1 MTLREILTGTSN
13 WLRSRRYEHAGHCEP
28 VLDNDGLLTM
38 ALEPQE
44 DFEGTSSARSPHGP
58 VVAGRVPNCDESQ
71 LGARA
76 QTRCNAFG
84 NPVNSVT
91 TLDRREPAEKLQ
103 EGFNRLIDQLE
114 QINDH
119 LNLQLSQ
126 HQELMGRVKQLPQV
140 LESLPSA
147 IENQKNLTSQLLE
160 QLRTTAA
167 KDQQFIETVG
177 RIPVETARQTDTL
190 TLINHQLAASAD
202 TDVQL
207 AESFV
212 KFKDTLDRL
221 NHNTASN
228 TEGIVQMSKTF
239 AASDRYL
246 KYVVTKLN
254 KRYAWVL
261 AIAISV
267 CGAAICT
274 LAGIVI
280 YLAR

>member
-1 MTLREILTGTSN
+1 MTLREIWTGTSN
-13 WLRSRRYEHAGHCEP
+13 WLRSRRYEHAGQCEP

-44 DFEGTSSARSPHGP
+44 DFEDTSSARTRHGP
-58 VVAGRVPNCDESQ
+58 IVV
-71 LGARA
+71 
-76 QTRCNAFG
+76 
-84 NPVNSVT
+84 NPVT
-91 TLDRREPAEKLQ
+91 TLERRESVEKLQ

-119 LNLQLSQ
+119 LSEQLTQ
-126 HQELMGRVKQLPQV
+126 HQELMGRVRQLPQL

-147 IENQKNLTSQLLE
+147 VENQKLLTTRLLD
-160 QLRTTAA
+160 QLRTTTA
-167 KDQQFIETVG
+167 KDQQFIEAVG
-177 RIPVETARQTDTL
+177 KIPAEAARQTDTL
-190 TLINHQLAASAD
+190 TMINHQLEAAAD
-202 TDVQL
+202 ADVQL
-207 AESFV
+207 AGNFV
-212 KFKDTLDRL
+212 KFRDTLDRL
-221 NHNTASN
+221 NHSTAKN

-261 AIAISV
+261 AIAMTI

-274 LAGIVI
+274 LAGIII

>member
-1 MTLREILTGTSN
+1 M
-13 WLRSRRYEHAGHCEP
+13 
-28 VLDNDGLLTM
+28 
-38 ALEPQE
+38 
-44 DFEGTSSARSPHGP
+44 
-58 VVAGRVPNCDESQ
+58 
-71 LGARA
+71 
-76 QTRCNAFG
+76 
-84 NPVNSVT
+84 
-91 TLDRREPAEKLQ
+91 EKLQ
-103 EGFNRLIDQLE
+103 EGFNKLIDQLE

-119 LNLQLSQ
+119 LSQQLTQ
-126 HQELMGRVKQLPQV
+126 HQELMGRVKQLPQL

-147 IENQKNLTSQLLE
+147 VENQKSLTTQLLD

-167 KDQQFIETVG
+167 KDQQFIEAVG
-177 RIPVETARQTDTL
+177 KIPAETARQTDTL
-190 TLINHQLAASAD
+190 TLINHQLEAAAD
-202 TDVQL
+202 SDVQL

-212 KFKDTLDRL
+212 KFKDTLERL

-228 TEGIVQMSKTF
+228 TQGIVQMTKTF

-280 YLAR
+280 YLARYD

>member
-28 VLDNDGLLTM
+28 LLDNDGLLTM

-58 VVAGRVPNCDESQ
+58 VVLN
-71 LGARA
+71 
-76 QTRCNAFG
+76 T
-84 NPVNSVT
+84 VT
-91 TLDRREPAEKLQ
+91 TLDRRESAEKLQ
-103 EGFNRLIDQLE
+103 EGFNRLIGQLE

-119 LNLQLSQ
+119 LDQQLTQ
-126 HQELMGRVKQLPQV
+126 HQELMGRVKELPQL

-147 IENQKNLTSQLLE
+147 VENQKNLTSRLLE

-167 KDQQFIETVG
+167 KDQQFIDTVG

-190 TLINHQLAASAD
+190 TLINHQLSAAAD

-228 TEGIVQMSKTF
+228 TEGIVQMSRTF

-274 LAGIVI
+274 LAGIII

>member
-1 MTLREILTGTSN
+1 MTLREILTGTSH
-13 WLRSRRYEHAGHCEP
+13 WLRSRRYEQAGQCEQ

-44 DFEGTSSARSPHGP
+44 DFEGTSSARAPHGP
-58 VVAGRVPNCDESQ
+58 VVV
-71 LGARA
+71 
-76 QTRCNAFG
+76 
-84 NPVNSVT
+84 NPVK

-114 QINDH
+114 QINGH
-119 LNLQLSQ
+119 LNQQLSQ

-160 QLRTTAA
+160 QLRMTAA
-167 KDQQFIETVG
+167 KEQQFIETVSQ
-177 RIPVETARQTDTL
+177 IPAETARQTDTL
-190 TLINHQLAASAD
+190 TQINHQLAASAD

>member
-13 WLRSRRYEHAGHCEP
+13 WLRSRRYEHAGHCETL
-28 VLDNDGLLTM
+28 LDNDGLLTM

-44 DFEGTSSARSPHGP
+44 DFEGTSSARTPHGP
-58 VVAGRVPNCDESQ
+58 VMVG
-71 LGARA
+71 
-76 QTRCNAFG
+76 
-84 NPVNSVT
+84 PVK
-91 TLDRREPAEKLQ
+91 TLDRREPVEKLQ
-103 EGFNRLIDQLE
+103 EGFNRLIDQLQ

-119 LNLQLSQ
+119 LNRQLTQ
-126 HQELMGRVKQLPQV
+126 HQELMGRVKQLPEL

-147 IENQKNLTSQLLE
+147 VESQKNLTSQLLE

-167 KDQQFIETVG
+167 KDQQFIDTVG

-190 TLINHQLAASAD
+190 SLINHQLAAAAD

-228 TEGIVQMSKTF
+228 TQGIVQMSKTF

>member
-1 MTLREILTGTSN
+1 MTLREILSGTTN

-28 VLDNDGLLTM
+28 VLDNDGLL
-38 ALEPQE
+38 AVSLEPQD
-44 DFEGTSSARSPHGP
+44 DFEDTRSAHSPHGP
-58 VVAGRVPNCDESQ
+58 VV
-71 LGARA
+71 
-76 QTRCNAFG
+76 
-84 NPVNSVT
+84 VNSVT
-91 TLDRREPAEKLQ
+91 TLDRRESVEKLQ

-114 QINDH
+114 HINDH
-119 LNLQLSQ
+119 LNQQLTQ
-126 HQELMGRVKQLPQV
+126 HQELMGRVKELPQL

-147 IENQKNLTSQLLE
+147 VENQKHLTTQLLD

-167 KDQQFIETVG
+167 KDQQFVETIG
-177 RIPVETARQTDTL
+177 KIPAETARQTDTL
-190 TLINHQLAASAD
+190 TLINHQLEAAAD
-202 TDVQL
+202 ADVQVV
-207 AESFV
+207 ENFV
-212 KFKDTLDRL
+212 KFRDTLDRL
-221 NHNTASN
+221 NHNTAKN

-261 AIAISV
+261 AIALSI
-267 CGAAICT
+267 CGAVICT

>member
-1 MTLREILTGTSN
+1 MTLREIWTGTSN
-13 WLRSRRYEHAGHCEP
+13 WLRSRRYEPAGHCEP

-44 DFEGTSSARSPHGP
+44 DFEDTSSARTARGP
-58 VVAGRVPNCDESQ
+58 IVV
-71 LGARA
+71 
-76 QTRCNAFG
+76 
-84 NPVNSVT
+84 NPVT
-91 TLDRREPAEKLQ
+91 TLERRESVEKLQ

-119 LNLQLSQ
+119 LSEQLTQ
-126 HQELMGRVKQLPQV
+126 HHELMGRVRQLPQL

-147 IENQKNLTSQLLE
+147 VENQKHLTTRLLD
-160 QLRTTAA
+160 QLRATTA
-167 KDQQFIETVG
+167 KDQQFIEAVG
-177 RIPVETARQTDTL
+177 KIPAETARQTDAL
-190 TLINHQLAASAD
+190 TMINHQLEAAAD
-202 TDVQL
+202 ADVQL
-207 AESFV
+207 AGNFV

-221 NHNTASN
+221 NHSTAKN

-261 AIAISV
+261 AIAMTV

-274 LAGIVI
+274 LAGII
-280 YLAR
+280 LYLTR

>member
-13 WLRSRRYEHAGHCEP
+13 WLRSRRYERAGNCET

-44 DFEGTSSARSPHGP
+44 DFEGAGSARSPHGP
-58 VVAGRVPNCDESQ
+58 VVV
-71 LGARA
+71 
-76 QTRCNAFG
+76 
-84 NPVNSVT
+84 NPVK
-91 TLDRREPAEKLQ
+91 TLDRREPVEKLQ
-103 EGFNRLIDQLE
+103 EGFNRLIGQLE
-114 QINDH
+114 QINGH
-119 LNLQLSQ
+119 LNQQLSQ

-167 KDQQFIETVG
+167 KDQQFVETVSQ
-177 RIPVETARQTDTL
+177 IPAETARQTDAL

-228 TEGIVQMSKTF
+228 TEGIVQMSRTF

-261 AIAISV
+261 AIAMTV

-280 YLAR
+280 YLVK

>member
-28 VLDNDGLLTM
+28 VLDNDGLLTV

-44 DFEGTSSARSPHGP
+44 DFEGTSSARAPHGP
-58 VVAGRVPNCDESQ
+58 VV
-71 LGARA
+71 
-76 QTRCNAFG
+76 
-84 NPVNSVT
+84 VNSVT
-91 TLDRREPAEKLQ
+91 TLDRREPVEKLQ
-103 EGFNRLIDQLE
+103 EGFNRLIGQLE

-119 LNLQLSQ
+119 LSQQLAQ
-126 HQELMGRVKQLPQV
+126 HQELMGRVKQLPQL

-147 IENQKNLTSQLLE
+147 VENQKHLTTQLLD

-167 KDQQFIETVG
+167 KDQQFIETVSK
-177 RIPVETARQTDTL
+177 IPAETSRQTDTL
-190 TLINHQLAASAD
+190 TLINHQLEAAAD
-202 TDVQL
+202 ADVQMTS
-207 AESFV
+207 SFV
-212 KFKDTLDRL
+212 KFRDSLDRL
-221 NHNTASN
+221 NNNTASN
-228 TEGIVQMSKTF
+228 TQGIVQMSKTF

-261 AIAISV
+261 VIALSV

>member
-1 MTLREILTGTSN
+1 MTLREILSGTSN

-44 DFEGTSSARSPHGP
+44 DFEGTSSARTRHGP
-58 VVAGRVPNCDESQ
+58 VV
-71 LGARA
+71 
-76 QTRCNAFG
+76 
-84 NPVNSVT
+84 VNSVT
-91 TLDRREPAEKLQ
+91 TLDRREPVEKLQ

-114 QINDH
+114 QVNDH
-119 LNLQLSQ
+119 LSQQLSQ
-126 HQELMGRVKQLPQV
+126 HQELMGRVKQLPQL

-147 IENQKNLTSQLLE
+147 IENQKNLTTQLLE

-177 RIPVETARQTDTL
+177 KIPTETARQTDTL
-190 TLINHQLAASAD
+190 TLINHQLAAAAD

-212 KFKDTLDRL
+212 KFKDTLERL

>member
-1 MTLREILTGTSN
+1 MTLREILAGTGN

-38 ALEPQE
+38 GLEPQE
-44 DFEGTSSARSPHGP
+44 DFEGTSSASASHRP
-58 VVAGRVPNCDESQ
+58 V
-71 LGARA
+71 L
-76 QTRCNAFG
+76 
-84 NPVNSVT
+84 VNSVA
-91 TLDRREPAEKLQ
+91 TLERREPAERLQ

-119 LNLQLSQ
+119 LNEQLSQ
-126 HQELMGRVKQLPQV
+126 HQELMGRVRQLPQL

-147 IENQKNLTSQLLE
+147 VENQKILTNRLLD
-160 QLRTTAA
+160 QLRATAV
-167 KDQQFIETVG
+167 KDQHFIETVS
-177 RIPVETARQTDTL
+177 RIPTETARQTDAL
-190 TLINHQLAASAD
+190 TMINHQLAAAAD
-202 TDVQL
+202 ADVQL
-207 AESFV
+207 VGSFV
-212 KFKDTLDRL
+212 KFKDTLERL

-228 TEGIVQMSKTF
+228 TDGIVQMSKTF

-254 KRYAWVL
+254 QRYTWVL
-261 AIAISV
+261 AIALTV

>member
-1 MTLREILTGTSN
+1 MTLREILSGTTH
-13 WLRSRRYEHAGHCEP
+13 WLRSRRYEHAGRCEP

-38 ALEPQE
+38 ALEPEE
-44 DFEGTSSARSPHGP
+44 DFEGTSSARSPHEP
-58 VVAGRVPNCDESQ
+58 IV
-71 LGARA
+71 
-76 QTRCNAFG
+76 
-84 NPVNSVT
+84 VNSVT
-91 TLDRREPAEKLQ
+91 TLDRREPVEKLQ
-103 EGFNRLIDQLE
+103 EGFNRLVDQLE

-119 LNLQLSQ
+119 LNQQLTQ
-126 HQELMGRVKQLPQV
+126 HQELMGRVKQLPQL

-147 IENQKNLTSQLLE
+147 VENQKHLTTQLLD

-177 RIPVETARQTDTL
+177 KIPAETARQTDTL
-190 TLINHQLAASAD
+190 TLINHQLEAAAD
-202 TDVQL
+202 ADVQVV
-207 AESFV
+207 ENFV
-212 KFKDTLDRL
+212 KFRDTLDRL
-221 NHNTASN
+221 NHNTAKN

-261 AIAISV
+261 AIALSV

-280 YLAR
+280 YLVR

>member
-1 MTLREILTGTSN
+1 MTLREILSGTSN
-13 WLRSRRYEHAGHCEP
+13 WLRFRRYEHAGQCEP
-28 VLDNDGLLTM
+28 VLNNDGLLTM

-44 DFEGTSSARSPHGP
+44 DFEGSGSVRSSHGP
-58 VVAGRVPNCDESQ
+58 MMAGP
-71 LGARA
+71 
-76 QTRCNAFG
+76 QTRRDAFG

-91 TLDRREPAEKLQ
+91 TLDRREPVEKLQ
-103 EGFNRLIDQLE
+103 EGFNRLIGQLE

-119 LNLQLSQ
+119 LGQQLSQ
-126 HQELMGRVKQLPQV
+126 HQELMGRVKQLPQL

-147 IENQKNLTSQLLE
+147 VENQKKLTSQLCE

-167 KDQQFIETVG
+167 KDQQFIEAVSQ
-177 RIPVETARQTDTL
+177 IPAETARQTDTL
-190 TLINHQLAASAD
+190 TLINHQLAAAAD

-207 AESFV
+207 AEGFV
-212 KFKDTLDRL
+212 KFRDTLDRL

-261 AIAISV
+261 TIAISV

>member
-1 MTLREILTGTSN
+1 MKGCLAMRLREILTGTSN
-13 WLRSRRYEHAGHCEP
+13 WLRSRRYEHAGHCEQ
-28 VLDNDGLLTM
+28 VLDNDGLLTV

-44 DFEGTSSARSPHGP
+44 GFEDAGTTHSPRGA
-58 VVAGRVPNCDESQ
+58 VV
-71 LGARA
+71 
-76 QTRCNAFG
+76 
-84 NPVNSVT
+84 VNSVAS
-91 TLDRREPAEKLQ
+91 LDRREPGEKLQ

-119 LNLQLSQ
+119 LSQQLTQ
-126 HQELMGRVKQLPQV
+126 HQELMGRVRQLPQL

-147 IENQKNLTSQLLE
+147 VENQKHLTTQLLE

-167 KDQQFIETVG
+167 KDQQFLETVS

-190 TLINHQLAASAD
+190 DLINHQLAAAAD
-202 TDVQL
+202 ADVQL
-207 AESFV
+207 SGSFV
-212 KFKDTLDRL
+212 KFRDTLDRL
-221 NHNTASN
+221 NQNTARN

-261 AIAISV
+261 VIALSV

-274 LAGIVI
+274 LAGIAV